1 MYILYIYIY
10 NIHKSKIC
18 KFIYNGILK
27 CPHGS
32 MSLSGT
38 IYVAYHCT
46 DLEQFLFRIL
56 CTSHVI
62 LILFTIAF
70 VSFWFRQTDTA
81 YNRWT
86 LSIWQHYFWSLWLFL
101 YLSCYRHIKYIVA
114 LSPKFDHD
122 RVILVL
128 HQAFL
133 LASGMLYA
141 LSIA

>member
-1 MYILYIYIY
+1 VPRCHFREFHVTDVSKRHVTLYAYFRYLHILDLCIFYIYIY

-70 VSFWFRQTDTA
+70 VSF
-81 YNRWT
+81 
-86 LSIWQHYFWSLWLFL
+86 
-101 YLSCYRHIKYIVA
+101 
-114 LSPKFDHD
+114 
-122 RVILVL
+122 
-128 HQAFL
+128 
-133 LASGMLYA
+133 
-141 LSIA
+141 